1 MQATKFKMVVEVEV
15 LSLDTV
21 PGLLVEIASIIRNEN
36 RAGSILKEDGDF
48 CKWGAS
54 SERVDF

>member
-21 PGLLVEIASIIRNEN
+21 PELLMEVASIIRNEN
-36 RAGSILKEDGDF
+36 RAGSILKEDGDC

>member
-1 MQATKFKMVVEVEV
+1 MQATKYKITVDIEV
-15 LSLDTV
+15 LSLDSV
-21 PGLLVEIASIIRNEN
+21 PGLLVEVAGIIRNEN

-54 SERVDF
+54 SERIDF